1 MDEVQV
7 QVPRRG
13 LRYGGQVLSLP
24 DGRQPDTCP
33 LPGAPSQRGC
43 RTRSPMSPAPYHR
56 VTEGPL
62 GNSTCQWGRSTL
74 YSGRPLA
81 ARRAQCQGA
90 GCASPPISIHAPI
103 LGQPSAS
110 QSDAPPQSRA
120 QGDPT
125 PSLGL
130 RLAEA
135 ASSQSH
141 SFPAYLY
148 LVE

>member
-90 GCASPPISIHAPI
+90 GCASPPNIHPCTNPWAAFSQPIRRTTTISGTRRPHSLPGPTACRGR
-103 LGQPSAS
+103 LQPVPFFSCLS
-110 QSDAPPQSRA
+110 LSR
-120 QGDPT
+120 
-125 PSLGL
+125 
-130 RLAEA
+130 
-135 ASSQSH
+135 
-141 SFPAYLY
+141 
-148 LVE
+148 